1 MKREIDI
8 YDSIEDIEA
17 SRKRLNPKT
26 KKVLTYLLCALVGV
40 LVAVGLILLANFIF
54 TGASSPEEAIA
65 EYERAAILY
74 DIDGMIEYSSPYNKI
89 VLYGNRETSDRLL
102 ESYLKKGYEGKAPQ
116 YSENDI
122 KFGLISVLEYEKG
135 SLKYEEAMIRY
146 TQKVKDGD
154 NDIDKIAI
162 VKMKVTKGDNET
174 TRQYL
179 SVKIGSRWYF
189 AYAGA

>member
-8 YDSIEDIEA
+8 YDSIEEIEA
-17 SRKRLNPKT
+17 SRKRMSPKT

-102 ESYLKKGYEGKAPQ
+102 ESYLKKGYDGKTPR
-116 YSENDI
+116 YTENDI

-162 VKMKVTKGDNET
+162 VKMKITKGDNET
-174 TRQYL
+174 TREYL
-179 SVKIGSRWYF
+179 SVKINGRWYF
-189 AYAGA
+189 AYAGI

>member
-8 YDSIEDIEA
+8 YDSIEEIEA
-17 SRKRLNPKT
+17 SRKRMSPKT

-102 ESYLKKGYEGKAPQ
+102 DSYLKKGYDGKTPQ
-116 YSENDI
+116 YTENDI

-135 SLKYEEAMIRY
+135 SKKYIFRFRNNIY
-146 TQKVKDGD
+146 C
-154 NDIDKIAI
+154 
-162 VKMKVTKGDNET
+162 
-174 TRQYL
+174 Y
-179 SVKIGSRWYF
+179 
-189 AYAGA
+189 